1 MAKALIQIMKEN
13 VISAIEKVFA
23 MTVYGEK
30 VVQKEK
36 HPCFT
41 VEVKH
46 SEMKPLLGNR
56 KEQTVSFII
65 RYFPE
70 DGADELEKAA
80 EVGNRL
86 YEVLAIIGTG
96 ETSFAASAMKQEM
109 KEGHLHFY
117 VTYYSHVVLK
127 QDFEL
132 MGALEYNG
140 KRVIGFGKQGRL

>member
-1 MAKALIQIMKEN
+1 MAKALMQIMKEN
-13 VISAIEKVFA
+13 VISALEKSFA

-30 VVQKEK
+30 VAQKEK
-36 HPCFT
+36 RPCFT
-41 VEVKH
+41 VEVKQG
-46 SEMKPLLGNR
+46 EMKPLMGNR
-56 KEQTVSFII
+56 REQRVSFII
-65 RYFPE
+65 RYFPK

-109 KEGHLHFY
+109 REGCVYFY

-127 QDFEL
+127 QDFEP
-132 MGALEYNG
+132 MGTLEYNG
-140 KRVIGFGKQGRL
+140 KRVIGFGKEGRL